1 MTENSLSRR
10 AVLTAG
16 GALAVSIALP
26 GCGRAQTQ
34 AASTANR
41 FNDRIE
47 IHADGTVHVLI
58 GRIEMGQGLNSAI
71 AQLAAEELDVA
82 MSRIVIPP
90 VDTAFA
96 PNEGFTDSSASM
108 RGTGMAV
115 RQAAAEAR
123 AMLLAVAARRMGISA
138 SVLSVQDGNIHGGT
152 ENLTYWQIIASGEMS
167 IPAIGSI
174 SLKQP
179 LGYRLLGTDAPRTDL
194 PAKVTG
200 GEAFVQD
207 LRLPDMLHARVVRPP
222 SYSATLTALRAED
235 VSSLPGVVQVVRNGS
250 FLAVAAEREEQ
261 AIRAAEALRE
271 AAQWRE
277 SESLP
282 GDETLYSYL
291 RREAGLRAQ
300 PDGRSGHRLA
310 STYEVPYRM
319 HGSIGP
325 SCAVAQFADERL
337 TVWSHAQGMYPLRS
351 SLSGLVG
358 LPQNRIRC
366 IHMEG
371 AGCYGHNGADDA
383 AADAALIAMAIPG
396 RPIRLQWMREDEH
409 LWSPYG
415 PAMVM
420 QMSGALD
427 VNGRIA
433 EWSSRIASPPHS
445 SRPGGAARL
454 LAARHVD
461 PSIAPS
467 FLDGFT
473 QWAGGGSY
481 NADPY
486 YDIPARVDAR
496 FVRRGPLRS
505 SALRSL
511 GAFANVVA
519 IEGFMDELCGM
530 AGKDP
535 VAFRLDHL
543 TDARARAVVETT
555 ADRFGWTGFAAPG
568 RGKGFGFAR
577 LNNYGAYVA
586 VAAEAK
592 AGESGAIR
600 ITRVVATV
608 DCGEL
613 INPDGV
619 RNQIEGGIVQ
629 AASWTLMEAVAFDR
643 MRVKSA
649 DWDSYPILRIT
660 EAPEIDVHLINRNGD
675 NYLGVGEAAQG
686 PAGAAVTNAV
696 ARLIGRRLRKLPLVR
711 ADE

>member
-1 MTENSLSRR
+1 MSENSLSRR
-10 AVLTAG
+10 AFLTAG

-34 AASTANR
+34 ATSTANR

-71 AQLAAEELDVA
+71 AQLAAEELDVE

-108 RGTGMAV
+108 RGTGMSV

-123 AMLLAVAARRMGISA
+123 TMLLAMAARRMGTSA

-167 IPAIGSI
+167 IPAIGSVT
-174 SLKQP
+174 LKQP
-179 LGYRLLGTDAPRTDL
+179 TGYRLLGTATPRTDL

-200 GEAFVQD
+200 GAAFVQD

-222 SYSATLTALRAED
+222 SYSASLTALGAEG

-250 FLAVAAEREEQ
+250 FLAVMAEREEQ
-261 AIRAAEALRE
+261 AIRAAEHLR
-271 AAQWRE
+271 AAAEWRE
-277 SESLP
+277 SETLP
-282 GDETLYSYL
+282 GDDTLFSYL
-291 RREAGLRAQ
+291 RREAGLREQ
-300 PDGRSGHRLA
+300 PDSRSGRRLA

-383 AADAALIAMAIPG
+383 AADAALIAMAVPG

-409 LWSPYG
+409 LWLPYG
-415 PAMVM
+415 PAMVV

-427 VNGRIA
+427 ANGRIA

-454 LAARHVD
+454 LAARHID
-461 PSIAPS
+461 PPIAPS

-519 IEGFMDELCGM
+519 IEGFMDELAEM
-530 AGKDP
+530 TGKDP

-543 TDARARAVVETT
+543 TDARARAVIETT
-555 ADRFGWTGFAAPG
+555 AERFGWAGFVSPG

-586 VAAEAK
+586 LAAEAL
-592 AGESGAIR
+592 AGESGAIH
-600 ITRVVATV
+600 ITRIVATV

-643 MRVKSA
+643 MRVRSA
-649 DWDSYPILRIT
+649 DWDNYPILRIT

-686 PAGAAVTNAV
+686 PAGAAVANAV
-696 ARLIGRRLRKLPLVR
+696 ANLIGRRLRKLPLVQP
-711 ADE
+711 DG

>member
-1 MTENSLSRR
+1 MSENSLSRR
-10 AVLTAG
+10 AFLTAG

-34 AASTANR
+34 ATSTANR

-71 AQLAAEELDVA
+71 AQLAAEELDVE

-108 RGTGMAV
+108 RGTGMSV

-123 AMLLAVAARRMGISA
+123 TMLLAMAARRMGTSA

-167 IPAIGSI
+167 IPAIGSVT
-174 SLKQP
+174 LKQP
-179 LGYRLLGTDAPRTDL
+179 TGYRLLGTATPRTDL

-200 GEAFVQD
+200 GAAFVQD

-222 SYSATLTALRAED
+222 SYSASLTALGAEG

-250 FLAVAAEREEQ
+250 FLAVMAEREEQ
-261 AIRAAEALRE
+261 AIRAAEHLR
-271 AAQWRE
+271 AAAEWRE
-277 SESLP
+277 SETLP
-282 GDETLYSYL
+282 GDDTLFSYL
-291 RREAGLRAQ
+291 RREAGLREQ
-300 PDGRSGHRLA
+300 PDSRSGRRLA

-383 AADAALIAMAIPG
+383 AADAALIAMAVPG

-415 PAMVM
+415 PAMVV

-427 VNGRIA
+427 ANGRIA

-454 LAARHVD
+454 LAARHID
-461 PSIAPS
+461 PPIAPS

-519 IEGFMDELCGM
+519 IEGFMDELAEM
-530 AGKDP
+530 TGKDP

-543 TDARARAVVETT
+543 TDARARAVIETT
-555 ADRFGWTGFAAPG
+555 AERFGWAGFVSPG

-586 VAAEAK
+586 LAAEAL
-592 AGESGAIR
+592 AGESGAIH
-600 ITRVVATV
+600 ITRIVATV

-643 MRVKSA
+643 MRVRSA
-649 DWDSYPILRIT
+649 DWDNYPILRIT

-686 PAGAAVTNAV
+686 PAGAAVANAV
-696 ARLIGRRLRKLPLVR
+696 ANLIGRRLRKLPLVQP
-711 ADE
+711 DG

>member
-1 MTENSLSRR
+1 MSESSLSRR
-10 AVLTAG
+10 AFLTAG

-34 AASTANR
+34 ATSSANR

-71 AQLAAEELDVA
+71 AQLAAEELDVE

-123 AMLLAVAARRMGISA
+123 AMLLAMAARRMGTSA

-167 IPAIGSI
+167 IPAIGSVT
-174 SLKQP
+174 LKQP
-179 LGYRLLGTDAPRTDL
+179 PGYRLLGTATPRTDL

-200 GEAFVQD
+200 GAAFVQD

-222 SYSATLTALRAED
+222 SYSATLTALRAEG

-250 FLAVAAEREEQ
+250 FLAVMAEREEQ
-261 AIRAAEALRE
+261 AIRAAEHLR
-271 AAQWRE
+271 AAAEWRE
-277 SESLP
+277 SETLP
-282 GDETLYSYL
+282 GDDTLFSYL
-291 RREAGLRAQ
+291 RREAGLREQ
-300 PDGRSGHRLA
+300 PDSRSGRRLT

-383 AADAALIAMAIPG
+383 AADAALIAMAVPG

-427 VNGRIA
+427 ANGRIA

-454 LAARHVD
+454 LAARHID
-461 PSIAPS
+461 PPIAPS

-519 IEGFMDELCGM
+519 IEGFMDELAEM

-543 TDARARAVVETT
+543 TDARARAVIETT
-555 ADRFGWTGFAAPG
+555 AERFGWAGFASPG

-586 VAAEAK
+586 LAAEAQ
-592 AGESGAIR
+592 AGEGGAIH
-600 ITRVVATV
+600 ITRIVATV

-629 AASWTLMEAVAFDR
+629 AASWTLMETVAFDR
-643 MRVKSA
+643 MRVRSA
-649 DWDSYPILRIT
+649 DWDNYPILRIT
-660 EAPEIDVHLINRNGD
+660 EAPEIDVYLINRNGE

-686 PAGAAVTNAV
+686 PAGAAVANAS
-696 ARLIGRRLRKLPLVR
+696 ARLVGRRLRKFPLLQTS
-711 ADE
+711 E

>member
-1 MTENSLSRR
+1 MSENSLSRR
-10 AVLTAG
+10 AFLTAG

-34 AASTANR
+34 ATSTANR

-71 AQLAAEELDVA
+71 AQLAAEELDVE

-108 RGTGMAV
+108 RGTGMSV

-123 AMLLAVAARRMGISA
+123 TMLLAMAARRMGTSA

-167 IPAIGSI
+167 IPAIGSVT
-174 SLKQP
+174 LKQP
-179 LGYRLLGTDAPRTDL
+179 TGYRLLGTATPRTDL

-200 GEAFVQD
+200 GAAFVQD

-222 SYSATLTALRAED
+222 SYSASLTALGAEG

-250 FLAVAAEREEQ
+250 FLAVMAEREEQ
-261 AIRAAEALRE
+261 AIRAAEHLR
-271 AAQWRE
+271 AAAEWRE
-277 SESLP
+277 SETLP
-282 GDETLYSYL
+282 GDDTLFSYL
-291 RREAGLRAQ
+291 RREAGLREQ
-300 PDGRSGHRLA
+300 PDSRSGRRLA

-383 AADAALIAMAIPG
+383 AADAALIAMAVPG

-415 PAMVM
+415 PAMVV

-427 VNGRIA
+427 ANGRIA

-454 LAARHVD
+454 LAARHID
-461 PSIAPS
+461 PPIAPS

-519 IEGFMDELCGM
+519 IEGFMDELAEM
-530 AGKDP
+530 TGKDP

-543 TDARARAVVETT
+543 TDARARAVIETT
-555 ADRFGWTGFAAPG
+555 AERFGWAGFVSPG

-586 VAAEAK
+586 LAAEAL
-592 AGESGAIR
+592 AGESGAIH
-600 ITRVVATV
+600 ITRIVATV

-629 AASWTLMEAVAFDR
+629 AASWTLTEAVAFDR
-643 MRVKSA
+643 MRVRSA
-649 DWDSYPILRIT
+649 DWDNYPILRIT

-686 PAGAAVTNAV
+686 PAGAAVANAV
-696 ARLIGRRLRKLPLVR
+696 ANLIGRRLRKLPLVQP
-711 ADE
+711 DG